1 MGDKQNEADE
11 RRIIEAKLRRMYGD
25 KAYQYMTEDEWWW
38 HDYYE
43 RRKKLEKQI
52 KRQRIKVI
60 KPLMFPSIFADR
72 KTVEKKNRQN
82 GQRSRWLMRKFSRQS
97 SLKCLGPIECVVD
110 LVAKL
115 SRHPHHAH
123 IWAVANYP
131 GVTSQQLTDD
141 LDIVSSNH
149 RMVFRRLNNDLY
161 HLGWQFVSCP
171 VGVQNEPWGW
181 YLEKI

>member
-1 MGDKQNEADE
+1 MNDAQNEADE
-11 RRIIEAKLRRMYGD
+11 WHAIEEELRLIYGYE
-25 KAYQYMTEDEWWW
+25 AFQHITEDEWWK
-38 HDYYE
+38 YNFCK
-43 RRKKLEKQI
+43 RRKKLEEQI
-52 KRQRIKVI
+52 KRQKIKVI
-60 KPLMFPSIFADR
+60 KPLMFPSFLADR
-72 KTVEKKNRQN
+72 KTVVKQNRKN

-97 SLKCLGPIECVVD
+97 SLKRLVPIECAAD

-171 VGVQNEPWGW
+171 VGAQNEPWGW